1 MTEPRQ
7 LREGALLWQ
16 PTEASRAASTMTDY
30 MGWLERERG
39 LRFDDYDALWRWS
52 VDDLEAFWASVVDY
66 YGIPLRG
73 TWDRV
78 LGGREMPGARW
89 FEGAELNYAE
99 VLLGRL
105 EGGSPGVPVPVRATP
120 AARGECPRVARLG
133 RGGSRRS
140 APARRGP
147 R

>member
-16 PTEASRAASTMTDY
+16 PTEAFRAGSTMTDY
-30 MGWLERERG
+30 MAWLERERG

-52 VDDLEAFWASVVDY
+52 VDDLESFWASVVDY

-78 LGGREMPGARW
+78 LGAREMPGARW

-105 EGGSPGVPVPVRATP
+105 GGIA
-120 AARGECPRVARLG
+120 
-133 RGGSRRS
+133 RRS
-140 APARRGP
+140 CSSPSDTRCAR
-147 R
+147 